1 MAVTSTLSLNLPA
14 ITALCVGQR
23 GSQIFAASGQPSNTN
38 NIYGG
43 VVGLSGD
50 YYIDSSNGNY
60 YGPKANTW
68 PTTALFTLN
77 YAASSLAFTLP
88 NGYPNGNII
97 PAYST
102 SNSVVGNS
110 LSILGGLNNSL
121 SGSNSFILG
130 SNITANISGFTLTNN
145 ISSTGIIYSS
155 AGNSNQWSAV
165 NTSVSTNSANWQNSY
180 TTVSNNS
187 AGWTTVANNS
197 ASWNSGYIGFTSLTA
212 NSANWQNGYIGFTSL
227 TANSANWQNGYIGFT
242 TLTAN
247 SGTWLTTGSASS
259 LYIKLTAGPLILT
272 GTSNNSII
280 PNKGINSNTAS
291 NNYSGILGGHRN
303 TVTNSG
309 YSNIIGGIS
318 ATINGGNYASVV
330 GGFANTI
337 TSPYASVVGG
347 KCNTASGNY
356 SFIAAGQNNN
366 SLNQA
371 NTFILGS
378 GLSATTANYTY
389 VNNISSQ
396 GAVCAVNIG
405 AAAGPSNGIAWADRN
420 NSGYVNQWYR
430 SAAATYL
437 FDNSPGAVNSG
448 NLIGVLSSGQ
458 VGIGVNP
465 TTAATLT
472 VAGTISASGN
482 ISASTLSAG
491 NIYSTGNEVVFSDGY
506 STNDTGNGA
515 NTISLNFAGGAYV
528 GLSGAGSLYALGV
541 PVTTYLNVSR
551 GAIGPGVTPFFA
563 TGDSLAANGVYE
575 IIYELYYTK
584 TTAEVITY
592 TISGNNTFTNINANY
607 VQTAVAGVTPS
618 SSSGQI
624 GATLSASSVFAALP
638 ATASLTPTGKNH
650 YVNIKALLINGG
662 TVNNTNIMVTEG
674 TGTVTPLVGSYRK
687 VTRIA

>member
-23 GSQIFAASGQPSNTN
+23 GSQVFAASGQPSNPN
-38 NIYGG
+38 NIYSG

-60 YGPKANTW
+60 YGPKTNTW

-77 YAASSLAFTLP
+77 YAVSSLAFSLP
-88 NGYPNGNII
+88 NGYPNSNII

-145 ISSTGIIYSS
+145 ISSTGVIYASS
-155 AGNSNQWSAV
+155 GNSNQWSAV
-165 NTSVSTNSANWQNSY
+165 NTNVSTNSANWQNSY

-197 ASWNSGYIGFTSLTA
+197 ANWNSGYNGFTSLTA

-242 TLTAN
+242 SLTAN

-259 LYIKLTAGPLILT
+259 LYVKLTANPLNLS

-280 PNKGINSNTAS
+280 PYKGINNNSAS
-291 NNYSGILGGHRN
+291 NA
-303 TVTNSG
+303 
-309 YSNIIGGIS
+309 YSNIIGGNRNTNTNSNYSNIVGGLS
-318 ATINGGNYASVV
+318 GTVNGSNYASVG
-330 GGFANTI
+330 GGFANAV
-337 TSPYASVVGG
+337 TSPYAAIVGG

-356 SFIAAGQNNN
+356 SFVAAGQNNN
-366 SLNQA
+366 SLNLA

-378 GLSATTANYTY
+378 GLSASNANYTY

-396 GAVCAVNIG
+396 GSIYGVGIV
-405 AAAGPSNGIAWADRN
+405 SNPGTSSGITVYDRVG
-420 NSGYVNQWYR
+420 S
-430 SAAATYL
+430 SASQFYKNVATTYL
-437 FDNSPGAVNSG
+437 YDNSTGAPNSG

-458 VGIGVNP
+458 VGIGIAP
-465 TTAATLT
+465 QTSTTLT
-472 VAGTISASGN
+472 VAGSISASGN
-482 ISASTLSAG
+482 FSTGSLSAG
-491 NIYSTGNEVVFSDGY
+491 NIYSTGNEIVFSDGY
-506 STNDTGNGA
+506 GSNDTGNGA

-528 GLSGAGSLYALGV
+528 GLSGAGNLYALGV
-541 PVTTYLNVSR
+541 PVTTYLNASR
-551 GAIGPGVTPFFA
+551 SAIGPGVTPYFA
-563 TGDSLAANGVYE
+563 TSDSLAANGVYE
-575 IIYELYYTK
+575 IIYDLYYTK
-584 TTAEVITY
+584 ATAEAVTY
-592 TISGNNTFTNINANY
+592 TVSGNNTFTNINASY
-607 VQTAVAGVTPS
+607 VQTAVAGVAPS
-618 SSSGQI
+618 SSAGQI
-624 GATLSASSVFAALP
+624 GAALSASSVFAALP

-650 YVNIKALLINGG
+650 YATIKALLINGSS
-662 TVNNTNIMVTEG
+662 VNNTNIMVTEAA
-674 TGTVTPLVGSYRK
+674 GTVTPLVGSYRK